1 MMDILALLDVIGLVR
16 GLFLV
21 WALLKLLELYL
32 N

>member
-1 MMDILALLDVIGLVR
+1 MMEMVALVDVIGLVR
-16 GLFLV
+16 GLFLL